1 MKSVWKKCKINVSE
15 VQVQSEIP
23 CV

>member
-1 MKSVWKKCKINVSE
+1 MNVWKKRTINLSE

-23 CV
+23 RV